1 MSTEPAANQPDA
13 RPPQRDGAPEG
24 TPREGRRRGNRR
36 GRGRGD
42 RTASGT
48 SAGGASAPRRGR
60 GERASSGPRQVSR
73 AQLDRAAQAR
83 ETVTVPPITYPEQLP
98 VSARRA
104 DIAAAIRDHQVVIVA
119 GETGSG
125 KTTQLPKIAL
135 ELGRGRKGQVGHTQP
150 RRIAA
155 RTVAERIA
163 EELGTELG
171 GVVGYQVRFTDT
183 SSEDTLVKV
192 MTDGILLAQ
201 IQRDPELLAY
211 DTIIVDEAHER
222 SLNIDFLLGYLAR
235 LLPRRPD
242 LKLIITSAT
251 IDSERFAR
259 HFSPAHLAQLGGA
272 PDYVVDALPD
282 AAPVV
287 EVSGRTYP
295 VEIRYRPL
303 SPDVDPGSGKAK
315 GRAGAEEKDLVTGI
329 VDACDELMREGP
341 GDILVF
347 LSGEREIH
355 DAADALTG
363 HLKDRVTDPKHP
375 QRVEILPLYAR
386 LSSAEQHRVFQAH
399 SSRRIVL
406 ATNVA
411 ETSLTVPGIHYVVDP
426 GTARISRYSKATKVQ
441 RLPIEPV
448 SQASANQRSGRSGR
462 VADGIAVRLY
472 SEDDFLSRPEFTEP
486 EILRTSLASVL
497 LQMIS
502 VGVVETPDE
511 VARFPFVEPPD
522 TRAVRD
528 GVQLLTELGALATSD
543 GVTRLTEVGRVLA
556 QLPMDP
562 RLARMIWEGSRLGV
576 AREVAIIAAVMSIQD
591 PRERPAEVRAQAD
604 QAHARFT
611 DPHSDFLTYLNVW
624 EYVRE
629 QQHELSSSAFRRLC
643 KAEYLNFLRIREWQ
657 DVVAQLREM
666 SKPLGIDMSYKPRT
680 RGADGSPGTSGAAA
694 ADPTTAPDSQAYKR
708 AWDGDT
714 IHKALLSGLLSQI
727 GMQDTGEVKASSVA
741 HLKGEARAKAL
752 RRAQKQARNEYT
764 GARGARFAIFPGSP
778 LSKKPPAW
786 IMAGELVETSRLW
799 ARDVARIQPEW
810 AEDLAGDLARRTYSE
825 PHWSTKRGAA
835 IATEKVLLYGVPI
848 VADRKVLYAKV
859 DPEAAREMFVRHAL
873 VQGEWTTHH
882 RFFHENR
889 RLLEEAEELEARS
902 RQRGLVVDDDVLFD
916 FYDERVP
923 DDVVSAAHFDRWW
936 KTARRRDPDLLT
948 FTLEQLVPDVEQ
960 IDTSQFP
967 ETWPQGELTLP
978 LTYQFQPGTEA
989 DGVTVHVPISV
1000 LNRVV
1005 PDGFDWM
1012 VPGLLDELATATIRS
1027 LPKPVRVQL
1036 VPAPDVARDVVA
1048 WLREHTPAWEDMARA
1063 GDMAEPFHVAFTRAV
1078 RALRDVVIP
1087 DDAWGPEQ
1095 EARLPAHLRMTFRVE
1110 DPRGRGGSVVL
1121 DESKDLL
1128 ALQRRLAAQ
1137 NQAAVRAAVKGAVGA
1152 ALREAESRSGEGAA
1166 AGARTPSAPLVPHGA
1181 PASPATSF
1189 ASDGRP
1195 SPSASG
1201 SPTRR
1206 GQGTASDG
1214 AGSPAAS
1221 GSPGRGA
1228 GRAGGASSD
1237 AKGVEAARGNGRSTA
1252 RSDGAASPSTDGAP
1266 PADPTTGALVTEQ
1279 TGLTTWPD
1287 VPGGAIPATVS
1298 TDLGG
1303 GVVVRGFPAVVEE
1316 QDAKGRPSVA
1326 LRVLA
1331 DATAQAREHARG
1343 VRRLLLSETALQTG
1357 RITSRWNGT
1366 QSLTLAASPYRNT
1379 DALVADLQ
1387 LAAVIA
1393 LTSGGS
1399 GPYGKQPDAAAIRD
1413 AEGYAAARAFVRSH
1427 LEDQVHQVVG
1437 HVVAALTA
1445 SRNLDAE
1452 IRASNSLALLNTLTD
1467 LRDQAAGLVHD
1478 GFVSQTPPRRL
1489 PHLTRYL
1496 RAASYRLEKA
1506 QTNPNRDAELAWRVH
1521 DVEDA
1526 YQRARAAYAQ
1536 GPADPLRAA
1545 DLAEVRWLIE
1555 ELRVSLFA
1563 QQLGTD
1569 GPVSEKR
1576 IRKLLTPDGW

>member
-13 RPPQRDGAPEG
+13 RPAQQGGAAEG
-24 TPREGRRRGNRR
+24 TPGEGRRRRGNRR

-42 RTASGT
+42 RPASDT
-48 SAGGASAPRRGR
+48 PTNAAAARRGR
-60 GERASSGPRQVSR
+60 GERAPSGPRQVSR
-73 AQLDRAAQAR
+73 AQLERAAQAR
-83 ETVTVPPITYPEQLP
+83 EAVTVPPITYPEQLP

-135 ELGRGRKGQVGHTQP
+135 ELGRGRAGQVGHTQP

-251 IDSERFAR
+251 IDSERFAQ

-462 VADGIAVRLY
+462 VADGIAIRLY
-472 SEDDFLSRPEFTEP
+472 SEDDFVSRPEFTEP

-528 GVQLLTELGALATSD
+528 GVQLLTELGALAASD

-666 SKPLGIDMSYKPRT
+666 SKPLGIDMSYKPRAG
-680 RGADGSPGTSGAAA
+680 RSGSGPAAEGASGSPA
-694 ADPTTAPDSQAYKR
+694 ADPTTAPDATPDTQAYKR

-727 GMQDTGEVKASSVA
+727 GMQDTGDVKASSVA

-882 RFFHENR
+882 RFFHDNR
-889 RLLEEAEELEARS
+889 KLLEEAEELEARS

-948 FTLEQLVPDVEQ
+948 FTLEQLVPDAEQ

-1048 WLREHTPAWEDMARA
+1048 WLREHTPTWEDMARA

-1152 ALREAESRSGEGAA
+1152 ALREAGSGSVPGSGASVSGSGSAAEGASVL
-1166 AGARTPSAPLVPHGA
+1166 GLPSAPLVPHGA
-1181 PASPATSF
+1181 PARPATPF
-1189 ASDGRP
+1189 ASDAP
-1195 SPSASG
+1195 STTSASG
-1201 SPTRR
+1201 SPTLGSQAAGPDGERVA
-1206 GQGTASDG
+1206 TATD
-1214 AGSPAAS
+1214 
-1221 GSPGRGA
+1221 SPGRDA
-1228 GRAGGASSD
+1228 GRA
-1237 AKGVEAARGNGRSTA
+1237 AA
-1252 RSDGAASPSTDGAP
+1252 AA
-1266 PADPTTGALVTEQ
+1266 ADPTTSVLVTEQ
-1279 TGLTTWPD
+1279 SGLTTWPASLID
-1287 VPGGAIPATVS
+1287 GTLPSSVS

-1303 GVVVRGFPAVVEE
+1303 GVVVRGYPAVVEE
-1316 QDAKGRPSVA
+1316 QDAKGKPVVA

-1331 DATAQAREHARG
+1331 DANAQAREHARG

-1366 QSLTLAASPYRNT
+1366 QSLTMAASPYRNT

-1399 GPYGKQPDAAAIRD
+1399 GQYGTQPDVATIRD
-1413 AEGYAAARAFVRSH
+1413 AEAYAAARVFVRTH

-1467 LRDQAAGLVHD
+1467 LRDQAAGLIHD

-1506 QTNPNRDAELAWRVH
+1506 QANPNRDAELAWRVH
-1521 DVEDA
+1521 DVEEA

-1536 GPADPLRAA
+1536 GPADPVRAA
-1545 DLAEVRWLIE
+1545 DLAEVRWLVE